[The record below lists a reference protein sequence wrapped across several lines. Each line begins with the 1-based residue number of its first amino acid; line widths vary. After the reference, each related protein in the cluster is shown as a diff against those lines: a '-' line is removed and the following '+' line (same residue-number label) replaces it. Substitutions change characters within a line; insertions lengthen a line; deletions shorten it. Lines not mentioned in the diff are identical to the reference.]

1 MRHRDSIDVANAIL
15 SAAQDKGVSMSMMK
29 LLKLVYFAHGWTLG
43 LTGNP
48 LCSDRAEAWQYGPV
62 FRLLY
67 NSLPYK
73 GSQKVEF
80 PVKNIFGESQA
91 PASFSSDEES
101 IINKVIDVYGKL
113 GAFQLSNLTH
123 EPNSPWDVTQRER
136 GFFSEISND
145 LIRADFERQ
154 AVKEAAR

>member
-1 MRHRDSIDVANAIL
+1 MPQRDSIDVANAIL
-15 SAAQDKGVSMSMMK
+15 RTAQDKGVSMSMMK
-29 LLKLVYFAHGWTLG
+29 LLKLVYFAHGWTLA
-43 LTGNP
+43 LTGKP
-48 LCSDRAEAWQYGPV
+48 LCSDNAEAWQYGPV

-73 GSQKVEF
+73 GSQEVAF
-80 PVKNIFGESQA
+80 PVKNIFAGNQEGM
-91 PASFSSDEES
+91 ASFSSDEES

-123 EPNSPWDVTQRER
+123 EANSSWDVTQRKR
-136 GFFSEISND
+136 GFFSEIDND

-154 AVKEAAR
+154 LAKEAA